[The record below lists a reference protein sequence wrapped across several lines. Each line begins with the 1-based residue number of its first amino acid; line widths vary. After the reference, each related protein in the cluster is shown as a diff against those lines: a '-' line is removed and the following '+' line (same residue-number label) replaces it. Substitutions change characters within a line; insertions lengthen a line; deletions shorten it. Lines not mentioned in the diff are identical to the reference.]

1 MPTLGQAIFKRLE
14 EDPALPTLPSIAEK
28 LVGLWGNGEQPEI
41 GDVSRV
47 VAQDAAMAGKVLRYT
62 NSAAFAIRQ
71 PARTVSQAVT
81 MLGPRQ
87 VRNVVLS
94 FALVAFTKGKG
105 TAYRSFWRRS
115 VLASVFAKELATLDR
130 WVGLPAEEA
139 SLVALLQDIGSL
151 ALMSVIGTVYETLVI
166 QTATNHAALA
176 TVEHE
181 RIGVDHCE
189 IGGWLLRRWMFPE
202 DLADAV
208 ALSHGGAHVRNDENS
223 RVATLAAI
231 AGVLADAWV
240 EGGTARTV
248 EKKVHGTG
256 LGQADP
262 LKAALARSEMGIQ
275 EAVGMFTV
283 ERCEAPDIEWLLERS
298 RQIIESNLGETP

>member
-1 MPTLGQAIFKRLE
+1 MMPTLGQAIFKRLE
-14 EDPALPTLPSIAEK
+14 EDPALPTLPTIAEK
-28 LVGLWGNGEQPEI
+28 LVALWGNSEQPEI

-47 VAQDAAMAGKVLRYT
+47 VALDAAMAAKVLRYT

-105 TAYRSFWRRS
+105 AAYRSFWRRS

-130 WVGLPAEEA
+130 WVGLPAEET

-151 ALMSVIGTVYETLVI
+151 ALMSVLGPVYEALVI

-181 RIGVDHCE
+181 RMGVDHCE

-202 DLADAV
+202 VLATAV
-208 ALSHGGAHVRNDENS
+208 ALSHGGACGRNDENS
-223 RVATLAAI
+223 RMSTLAAI
-231 AGVLADAWV
+231 AGALADAWV
-240 EGGTARTV
+240 EGGAARTV
-248 EKKVHGTG
+248 EKKGHVAG
-256 LGQADP
+256 LRPADP
-262 LKAALARSEMGIQ
+262 LKAALARSEVGIQ
-275 EAVGMFTV
+275 EAAGMFSV
-283 ERCEAPDIEWLLERS
+283 DLCDPPNVDWLLERA
-298 RQIIESNLGETP
+298 RRILEIE